1 MQLYTRL
8 SNCSPPLGKV
18 LRSIAKGRRLAKV
31 RAANPEDCVRG
42 AWSEVMS
49 EVLPAQFQGKV
60 AEVKLSQKA
69 RNRLLQSG
77 AEKQEKGTEDHST
90 ELQESERSPAE
101 QLAKERE
108 KGNLMPWDTADNPAG
123 STQKLSLL
131 HTSASE
137 THGSVHINTQGKET
151 KRHDRARATWQFWPA
166 EGNLVGGEPLFQVT
180 RAPLQGHL
188 PLATKGDLA
197 CSVLHLDCTGSKN
210 FC

>member
-49 EVLPAQFQGKV
+49 EVLPARFQGKV

-69 RNRLLQSG
+69 RNWLLQSG
-77 AEKQEKGTEDHST
+77 AGKQEKGTEDHST

-101 QLAKERE
+101 WLAKKRGMFARERE
-108 KGNLMPWDTADNPAG
+108 PHVMGHSRQPRRK
-123 STQKLSLL
+123 
-131 HTSASE
+131 HTKALAAAE
-137 THGSVHINTQGKET
+137 KHI
-151 KRHDRARATWQFWPA
+151 
-166 EGNLVGGEPLFQVT
+166 
-180 RAPLQGHL
+180 
-188 PLATKGDLA
+188 
-197 CSVLHLDCTGSKN
+197 
-210 FC
+210 